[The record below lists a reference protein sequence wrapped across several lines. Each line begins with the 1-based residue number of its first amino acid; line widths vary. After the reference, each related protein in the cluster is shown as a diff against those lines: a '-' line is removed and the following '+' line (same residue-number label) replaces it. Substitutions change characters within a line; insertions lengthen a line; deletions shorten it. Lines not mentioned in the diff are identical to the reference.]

1 MPEQRRPLPLLTAAF
16 SICWLHV
23 LNYAL
28 RRKYS
33 VFCECVFCLPAGSW
47 RTAHAGGRW
56 PKVKSVIEVF

>member
-28 RRKYS
+28 RQKYS
-33 VFCECVFCLPAGSW
+33 VFCEFVCGLPAGSW
-47 RTAHAGGRW
+47 RSSCRW
-56 PKVKSVIEVF
+56 PVAKSEKCD